1 MKKNLIIL
9 CTLLMLTSVLLAQQA
24 NQQATNQPNVNAEGV
39 FVDEDVI
46 DIEVRSMAPVS
57 GIYKSKADTFM
68 ASGKYRFMLDDKI
81 IEDNSELLLNKWL
94 KESK

>member
-9 CTLLMLTSVLLAQQA
+9 CTLLMLTPVLFAQQA
-24 NQQATNQPNVNAEGV
+24 NPQTTNQPRVNTRGV

-46 DIEVRSMAPVS
+46 DIQIRSMAPVS

-68 ASGKYRFMLDDKI
+68 ASGKYRFILDDKI

>member
-9 CTLLMLTSVLLAQQA
+9 ATLLLLTSALFAQQA
-24 NQQATNQPNVNAEGV
+24 TQQTTIQPRVNAQGV

-46 DIEVRSMAPVS
+46 VIEVRSMAPVS

-68 ASGKYRFMLDDKI
+68 ASGKYRFMIDDKI
-81 IEDNSELLLNKWL
+81 VEDNSELLLNKWL